1 MSFEIETRQ
10 AVAAMQAAVREC
22 QDVID
27 LAASDPDETLEGRGY
42 ASVVDTMG
50 DMVRILNNG
59 LRRLG
64 EAPVLPAKPEKPAE
78 PEQDPE
84 TTARLEEAK
93 RKLAAAEEALAQ
105 RPEPRASEAMLD
117 ELEAEP
123 IPDEPPAGIADLF
136 HPDRPYA
143 EQAQALWEKYKELTN
158 KLQMGLA
165 TPEEIKKQSRLQG
178 DLDWIKHHAF
188 EGV

>member
-27 LAASDPDETLEGRGY
+27 LAESEPDETLAGRGY

-64 EAPVLPAKPEKPAE
+64 EAPVLPAKVEPPAE

-84 TTARLEEAK
+84 TIARLEEAE
-93 RKLAAAEEALAQ
+93 RKLTAAQAELAK
-105 RPEPRASEAMLD
+105 R
-117 ELEAEP
+117 ELMESMVA
-123 IPDEPPAGIADLF
+123 DEPYRFSTSFLQSERLEGEDLAGTDERLRALYTNLVERKPLSG
-136 HPDRPYA
+136 PDD
-143 EQAQALWEKYKELTN
+143 ALYKRLHN
-158 KLQMGLA
+158 NLVGL
-165 TPEEIKKQSRLQG
+165 KG
-178 DLDWIKHHAF
+178 
-188 EGV
+188 